1 MKKVST
7 EAIESQLINLMVE
20 NMKYLYNNK
29 SSDEYKSMGD
39 ITKTFEYN
47 SIERMVTDLK
57 TLKKYDKSDAADL
70 QQLFVTLHR
79 PIFKNMV
86 TEYMTEPNDRNTIFT
101 AVYTAGFRVLVGELS
116 RIYSSTESTKD
127 GIIYKP
133 DKIAKRQNVMP
144 FIRTYN
150 DSLEKRIDE
159 FVRSKVTTEMAIQES
174 MGNTILTK
182 LKIVGRTISRV
193 FAGSKEINPISFINS
208 VLMASYQKKVDEYEY
223 IANMYN
229 ASKEAYAD
237 YMKLPASQRD
247 SKIENAYLENIDKYN
262 INMQNAKAKIEH
274 YDQRAIKEAEN
285 QVMNDKSVTPTT
297 SSVKP
302 NTDADTSFN
311 DFDF

>member
-7 EAIESQLINLMVE
+7 TAMESQLINLMVE

-47 SIERMVTDLK
+47 SIERMVADLK

-86 TEYMTEPNDRNTIFT
+86 VEYMTEPNDRNTVFT

-150 DSLEKRIDE
+150 DSLEKRINDY
-159 FVRSKVTTEMAIQES
+159 VRSKVTTEIAIQES
-174 MGNTILTK
+174 MGNTILTRG
-182 LKIVGRTISRV
+182 KIVGRTISRV
-193 FAGSKEINPISFINS
+193 FPESKEINPISFINS
-208 VLMASYQKKVDEYEY
+208 VLMASYQKKVDDYEY

-247 SKIENAYLENIDKYN
+247 SKIENAYLKNIDKYN

-274 YDQRAIKEAEN
+274 YEQRAIKEAEN

>member
-7 EAIESQLINLMVE
+7 EAMESQLINLMVE

-86 TEYMTEPNDRNTIFT
+86 AEYMTEPNDRNTVFT

-193 FAGSKEINPISFINS
+193 FPRSKEINPISFINS

>member
-7 EAIESQLINLMVE
+7 TAMESQLINLMVE

-47 SIERMVTDLK
+47 SIERMVADLK

-86 TEYMTEPNDRNTIFT
+86 VEYMTEPNDRNTVFT

-150 DSLEKRIDE
+150 DSLEKRINE
-159 FVRSKVTTEMAIQES
+159 YVRSKVTTEIAIQES
-174 MGNTILTK
+174 MGNPILTT

-193 FAGSKEINPISFINS
+193 FHRTKEINPISFINS
-208 VLMASYQKKVDEYEY
+208 VLMTSYQKKVDDYEY

-247 SKIENAYLENIDKYN
+247 SKIENAYLKNIDKYN

-274 YDQRAIKEAEN
+274 YEQRAIKEAEN

>member
-7 EAIESQLINLMVE
+7 GAMESQLINLMVE

-47 SIERMVTDLK
+47 SIERMVADLK

-86 TEYMTEPNDRNTIFT
+86 AEYMTEPNDRNTVFT

-159 FVRSKVTTEMAIQES
+159 YVRSKVTTEIAIQES

-193 FAGSKEINPISFINS
+193 FPESKEINPISFINS
-208 VLMASYQKKVDEYEY
+208 VLMSSYQKKVDEYEY

-247 SKIENAYLENIDKYN
+247 SKIENAYLKNIDKYN
-262 INMQNAKAKIEH
+262 INMQNAKAEIEH

-297 SSVKP
+297 SSVKQ

>member
-7 EAIESQLINLMVE
+7 EAMESQLINLMVE

-47 SIERMVTDLK
+47 SIERMVADLK

-86 TEYMTEPNDRNTIFT
+86 TEYMTEPNDRNTVFT

-159 FVRSKVTTEMAIQES
+159 YVRSKVTTEIAIQES
-174 MGNTILTK
+174 MGNTVLTAI
-182 LKIVGRTISRV
+182 KIVGRTISRV

-247 SKIENAYLENIDKYN
+247 SKIENAYLKNIDKYN
-262 INMQNAKAKIEH
+262 IDMQNAKAKIEH